1 MRLSM
6 RGYPRFA
13 PPTDAWRCSRR
24 LRTNQSF
31 GCLFGLQASIL
42 STSFSVCRAS
52 ALFSVYRAMIC
63 RQKQAVPKRSP
74 PVHERRDVLTVLELD
89 SDLRLFRMLP
99 YRKSLGS

>member
-1 MRLSM
+1 
-6 RGYPRFA
+6 
-13 PPTDAWRCSRR
+13 
-24 LRTNQSF
+24 
-31 GCLFGLQASIL
+31 
-42 STSFSVCRAS
+42 
-52 ALFSVYRAMIC
+52 MIC